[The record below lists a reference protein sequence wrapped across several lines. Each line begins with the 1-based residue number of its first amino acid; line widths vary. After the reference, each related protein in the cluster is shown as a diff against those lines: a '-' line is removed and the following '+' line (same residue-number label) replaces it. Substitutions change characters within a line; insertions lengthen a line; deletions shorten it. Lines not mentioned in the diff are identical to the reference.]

1 MFKAEIHNDTTEEIL
16 TMAELKPCQLAII
29 VDIDDMGYKGP
40 IVMRT
45 ASQSK
50 FEVMDL
56 SISGSDCCWTEK
68 QHLHDIKVKLLP
80 KGTKV
85 TLTVE

>member
-1 MFKAEIHNDTTEEIL
+1 MFKAEIHNDTTDDIL
-16 TMAELKPCQLAII
+16 TMADLKPCQLA
-29 VDIDDMGYKGP
+29 VVVEDNNYRGT

-45 ASQSK
+45 ASISQ

-56 SISGSDCCWTEK
+56 SNPGEDNCWTGK
-68 QHLHDIKVKLLP
+68 GNWMRLRLLP

-85 TLTVE
+85 TLTVI